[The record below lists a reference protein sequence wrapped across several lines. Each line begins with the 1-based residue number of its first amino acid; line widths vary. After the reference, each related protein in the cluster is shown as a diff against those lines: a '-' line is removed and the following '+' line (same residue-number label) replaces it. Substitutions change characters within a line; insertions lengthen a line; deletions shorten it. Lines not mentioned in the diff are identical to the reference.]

1 MSDAPSSR
9 FQVALTLDAAA
20 VPRADSR
27 WRVAIPVGACIL
39 LTMLPVTMLVPVL
52 KETVADRFSVSPFW
66 THAFMSINM
75 VGAILAAPLGGR
87 IADRVGRRKP
97 ILLGA
102 VLCNASLLWAMGVA
116 SSFTLLM
123 ILRFCEGMAH
133 IVALTSLMACMSDRT
148 TKKTRGRA
156 MGALGACM
164 MFGTTLGSPLGG
176 FIGRSAPNA
185 VFPIGAVIAAL
196 VGVIVIFAVRDP
208 TPTRKSPATPAGGPF
223 LGIHRPLLVPY
234 AYAFIDRLCV
244 GVVISTFMLY
254 LSNII
259 ELAPPQ
265 RGMLMACFMLPF
277 AILCYPIG
285 RLVDRIGK
293 IWPMALGSL
302 GFGVVFATYGFLP
315 ASWLVPA
322 MVLSGVLSATMF
334 APNLAMC
341 ADLAPTG
348 RHATAFAGFNIA
360 GSLGFLCGPL
370 LAGTLYTFVLPS
382 VGEITAYRIVFS
394 AAGATEVICAMITL
408 PFLLKLRSAR
418 VTC

>member
-1 MSDAPSSR
+1 MSNASSSR
-9 FQVALTLDAAA
+9 LQVALTLDCASVQRAA
-20 VPRADSR
+20 SG
-27 WRVAIPVGACIL
+27 WRVAIPVGACIF

-52 KETVADRFSVSPFW
+52 KEIVADRFSVSPFW

-75 VGAILAAPLGGR
+75 VGAILAAPIGGR

-102 VLCNASLLWAMGVA
+102 VLCNAVLLWAMGVA

-123 ILRFCEGMAH
+123 LLRLCEGMTH
-133 IVALTSLMACMSDRT
+133 IVALTSLMACASDRT
-148 TKKTRGRA
+148 TKGTRGRA

-164 MFGTTLGSPLGG
+164 MFGTTVGSPLGG
-176 FIGRSAPNA
+176 FIGHSMPNA

-196 VGVIVIFAVRDP
+196 VGVIVIFAVRDHTLARDDIA
-208 TPTRKSPATPAGGPF
+208 TPTAGHM
-223 LGIHRPLLVPY
+223 LGTHRPLLVPY

-254 LSNII
+254 LSDVI

-265 RGMLMACFMLPF
+265 RGMLMAWFMLPF

-315 ASWLVPA
+315 GSWLVPA
-322 MVLSGVLSATMF
+322 MLLSGVLSATMF

-341 ADLAPTG
+341 ADLAPEG
-348 RHATAFAGFNIA
+348 HHASAFAGFNIA

-370 LAGTLYTFVLPS
+370 LAGALYTLALPLA
-382 VGEITAYRIVFS
+382 GEIATYRIVFS

-408 PFLLKLRSAR
+408 PFLLRLRAAR